1 MIGETLDIILIST
14 KDNKLI
20 NFHVKSFF
28 LFIVGIISLA
38 ILVLFVYN
46 ITIFTS
52 HRVDKRRLERL
63 NEENAIVREEID
75 KIEQEIAGLAV
86 LIDSLEEYDKK
97 LRTYASLNPI
107 NDDLRAMGVGG
118 KIEFQNAGGLSTD
131 VRENLENL
139 SNQLDNLLARS
150 RLQQES
156 FNNIVAFLD
165 EKKYLREHTPSI
177 IPVQGWFM
185 SGFGYRI
192 DPFTGQVKMHEGLD
206 IAAPPGTPIIAPAD
220 GTVKFAGER
229 RGFGLTLE
237 LNHGYGYI
245 TLYGH
250 CQRLNVDEGDKV
262 ERGDVIAYV
271 GSTGR
276 STGPHLHYEVRISQE
291 PVNPV
296 HYILTPSITD

>member
-1 MIGETLDIILIST
+1 MDIILIST

>member
-1 MIGETLDIILIST
+1 LDIILISA
-14 KDNKLI
+14 KENKLI
-20 NFHVKSFF
+20 NFHVKSVF
-28 LFIVGIISLA
+28 LFLVGLASLT

-46 ITIFTS
+46 IAIFTS

-63 NEENAIVREEID
+63 NQENEIVRTEID
-75 KIEQEIAGLAV
+75 RIEHEIAGLAV

-118 KIEFQNAGGLSTD
+118 RIEFQNASGMSTD
-131 VRENLENL
+131 VREDLENI
-139 SNQLDNLLARS
+139 SDQLDNLLARS
-150 RLQQES
+150 RLQKES
-156 FNNIVAFLD
+156 FNNIVSFLD
-165 EKKYLREHTPSI
+165 EKQYLREHTPSI

-220 GTVKFAGER
+220 GIVKFTGER
-229 RGFGLTLE
+229 RGFGLTLVI
-237 LNHGYGYI
+237 NHGYGYV

-250 CQRLNVDEGDKV
+250 CQRLNVEEGNKV
-262 ERGDVIAYV
+262 QRGDVIAYV

-276 STGPHLHYEVRISQE
+276 STGPHLLRR
-291 PVNPV
+291 
-296 HYILTPSITD
+296 TA